1 MTKLFSGLVKLLFF
15 ALIMSH
21 VFTSCKT
28 SKKDA
33 PVIDAGFTSYISG
46 FTSGVISVNSGI
58 QIRLMEEVPGVT
70 KDEAIEEDLFSFSP
84 KIAGNARW
92 IDNRTIEFRP
102 EPRLKPGT
110 LYKAKFYLSKIKDVS
125 SRFKTFEFQFQTM
138 QQAMFVNFEGL
149 KGMNEED
156 FRWQQFTG
164 NLKTADYAE
173 PGQVEKVLQARQNN
187 NELKIKWQHSENG
200 MDHLFVIDSIL
211 RTEKKQKVE
220 IQWNGAEIGVKEKGS
235 ETLDI
240 PSLSDFNLMNIETNQ
255 QPEQYVAL
263 YFSDPVK
270 TSQDMKGL
278 IYLKSGEQI
287 KLEVSGNVVKVF
299 PVKRMIGS
307 KTIFIENSLKN
318 SLAYPLAQKYEKK
331 VMFTSIHPEVVFIG
345 DGVIMPDANGWF
357 LPFKA
362 VNLSAVNVKVVK
374 IYEKNVA
381 QFFQNNQYSGA
392 RELNRVGRI
401 ILKKE
406 VPLTPDKPIDFGTW
420 NVFSL
425 DLSKLIKTEPGAIYR
440 VYLGFD
446 RSQSLYPCGDSKK
459 NQNDQI
465 NTSEDRELDRF
476 DGPDGNSY
484 YYYGD
489 EDYYYEEGFNWREK
503 DDPCKDSYYMNN
515 MHVIAK
521 NVLASDLGIL
531 AKSGEDNRLQVVVTN
546 LLTSDPMQGV
556 ELDIYNYQNQ
566 LMRSENTGSN
576 GMAEISLERKPFLLV
591 AKKGGQRGYLRLDD
605 GSALSVS
612 MFDVSGQKNKKGVK
626 GFIYGDRGV
635 WRPDDSI
642 YLTFVLEDK
651 MDVLPATHPVVME
664 LYTPENQLYLR
675 KIKTSSVNGF
685 YDFRT
690 ATGGDA
696 PTGNWLAK
704 VKVGGSVFT
713 KTIRIETVK
722 PNRLKIN
729 IDFGTKILKSTGNSE
744 GILDVKWLHGAPAS
758 NLKADIELSLGKA
771 QTKFDDFP
779 GYLFDDPSKSFE
791 TEDKT
796 IFEGKLNEKGRAVFF
811 PKISVGKEAP
821 GMLQASF
828 KTRVFEKSG
837 NFSID
842 RYQVLYSPF
851 RGYVGLKIP
860 DGPGWNGALYSD
872 ETNLIPVVTVDEEGK
887 PVSRKDL
894 QIEIYKVSWRWWWER
909 DEYDNL
915 SRYVANKSK
924 NLIQKSTISTVN
936 GKAMFE
942 MKFDKNRWGRHLIR
956 ITDPATGHS
965 TGAIVY
971 LDYKGW
977 WDNAGT
983 DSPTGAEMLAFSTDK
998 DSYQV
1003 GEKVIVN
1010 LPDIKEGR
1018 ALVSIETGSKIVQT
1032 FWKEAGDKNSVVE
1045 FETTSE
1051 MAPNAYIHISLIQ
1064 PFKRSI
1070 NDLPIRLYG
1079 IQMIKVFDP
1088 QTKLEPLIRMPDEL
1102 APEKEFSITVS
1113 EAQGKK
1119 MTYTIAVV
1127 DEGLL
1132 DLTRFRTP
1140 DPWNSFYAREALGI
1154 KTWDMYKYVV
1164 GAFTGEM
1171 AGLLSIGGDEYLN
1184 QKGKKNTNRFKPVV
1198 HFIGPFELEEGKSRT
1213 HSLTMPNYIGS
1224 VRTMVV
1230 AGYDGAYGSA
1240 EKATPVKKPLM
1251 VLATLP
1257 RVVSPAETVTLPVTV
1272 FAMDEKIRN
1281 VKVKVKTN
1289 SMFEIAGPDNKK
1301 ISFDAVGDQVINF
1314 TLKAADLTGQG
1325 VVEVFVESGNEKA
1338 SDRIEIKL
1346 RLPNPPV
1353 TKVMEGVSEKG
1364 QKWQTDYQPLGIR
1377 GTNTAVLEVSSIP
1390 GLNLEERTEYLITYP
1405 HGCIEQTISAVFPQ
1419 LFMDRFLDLSAK
1431 EKAKIQ
1437 ENVIAGINRI
1447 KSFQLSNGG
1456 LTYWPGGSN
1465 YISDWGTSYAGNFM
1479 LEAKAKGYQLPLG
1492 FLDNWVRY
1500 QTVQANSWS
1509 MSKSYFG
1516 SLRSLQLTQ
1525 AYRLYTLAL
1534 AKKPAL
1540 GAMNRMREMKGL
1552 APVAEWRLAAA
1563 YLLIGK
1569 TEIAKEMVRDLSTTV
1584 MRYKELSYTYGS
1596 TLRDQAMILEVLS
1609 MLDDK
1614 IRAKKIF
1621 DEVAGKL
1628 GSTGWYSTQTTAFSL
1643 IAIAKFIG
1651 EENISKELDFEYS
1664 INGETK
1670 NVKSGSPLSQVRL
1683 PVNDDVVKNLSVTNK
1698 GKGTLYISVQ
1708 LKGVPMEGAQ
1718 ESASKDLEMGVRYYD
1733 MDGNRLDISS
1743 LAQGTDFIA
1752 EVTVHHPG
1760 IRSAYKNMALT
1771 QVFPSGWEIRNIRMD
1786 NTDNPL
1792 MKDKPRYQDIR
1803 DDRVF
1808 TYFDLQKNETKVF
1821 RVILN
1826 ASYLGDY
1833 YLPVVYCEAMYDKD
1847 IYAIKAGRRVKVV
1860 EH

>member
-1 MTKLFSGLVKLLFF
+1 MSIPYSAQVKVLFL
-15 ALIMSH
+15 ALILSF
-21 VFTSCKT
+21 VLNSCNQ
-28 SKKDA
+28 SKKQA
-33 PVIDAGFTSYISG
+33 PAIDAGFTSYISG
-46 FTSGVISVNSGI
+46 FTSGVVSVNSGI
-58 QIRLMEEVPGVT
+58 QVRLMEEVPGVT
-70 KDEAIEEDLFSFSP
+70 KDKAVEDDLFSFSP
-84 KIAGNARW
+84 KINGNARW

-102 EPRLKPGT
+102 EPRLKAGIV
-110 LYKAKFYLSKIKDVS
+110 YNAKFYLSGIREVP
-125 SRFKTFEFQFQTM
+125 SRYKTFEFQFQTM

-149 KGMNEED
+149 KGINEED

-164 NLKTADYAE
+164 NLKTADFAE
-173 PGQVEKVLQARQNN
+173 PALVENVLHAKQNN

-200 MDHLFVIDSIL
+200 LDHLFVIDSIL
-211 RTEKKQKVE
+211 RTEEKQSVE
-220 IQWNGAEIGVKEKGS
+220 IKWDGAEIGVKEKGS

-240 PSLSDFNLMNIETNQ
+240 PSLTDFNLMNIETNQ

-270 TSQDMKGL
+270 TSQDLNGL
-278 IYLKSGEQI
+278 VYLKSGERI
-287 KLEVSGNVVKVF
+287 KLEVSGNIIKVF
-299 PVKRMIGS
+299 PENRMMGT
-307 KTIFIENSLKN
+307 KTIYVEKSLRNSLN
-318 SLAYPLAQKYEKK
+318 YPLAQQYQKT
-331 VMFTSIHPEVVFIG
+331 VTFTSIHPEVAFLG
-345 DGVIMPDANGWF
+345 DGVIMPDADGWF

-362 VNLSAVNVKVVK
+362 VNLSAVNLKVVK

-381 QFFQNNQYSGA
+381 QFFQNNQYNGT

-406 VPLTPDKPIDFGTW
+406 IPLTPDKPIDFGTW

-425 DLSKLIKTEPGAIYR
+425 DLAKLIKTEPGAIYR

-446 RSQSLYPCGDSKK
+446 RSMSLYPCKGSKK
-459 NQNDQI
+459 GQNDRI
-465 NTSEDRELDRF
+465 KTSEDRELDKF
-476 DGPDGNSY
+476 DGPGGNYY

-489 EDYYYEEGFNWREK
+489 EEYDYEDGFNWREK

-515 MHVIAK
+515 THVIAK

-531 AKSGEDNRLQVVVTN
+531 AKSGENNHLQVVVTN
-546 LLTSDPMQGV
+546 LISTDPMPGV
-556 ELDIYNYQNQ
+556 ELEIYNYQHQ
-566 LMRSENTGSN
+566 LMQSETTGNN

-591 AKKGGQRGYLRLDD
+591 AKKGEQRGYLRLDD
-605 GSALSVS
+605 GSSLSVS
-612 MFDVSGQKNKKGVK
+612 MFDVGGQKNKKGVK

-635 WRPDDSI
+635 WRPGDSV

-651 MDVLPATHPVVME
+651 LQALPAAHPVVLE
-664 LYTPENQLYLR
+664 LFTPESQLYLR

-704 VKVGGSVFT
+704 VKVGGSSFT
-713 KTIRIETVK
+713 KTVRIETVK

-729 IDFGTKILKSTGNSE
+729 IDFGTKILKSTGNTE

-758 NLKADIELSLGKA
+758 NLKADIALSLNKA
-771 QTKFDDFP
+771 KTKFDDYP
-779 GYLFDDPSKSFE
+779 GYQFDDPSKSF
-791 TEDKT
+791 TSEDKT
-796 IFEGKLNEKGRAVFF
+796 IFEGKLNEKGRAIFY
-811 PKISVGKEAP
+811 PKINVGKEAP
-821 GMLQASF
+821 GMLSASF

-837 NFSID
+837 NFSVD
-842 RYQVLYSPF
+842 RYKLLYSPF
-851 RGYVGLKIP
+851 RGYVGVKIP
-860 DGPGWNGALYSD
+860 EGPGWNNALYSD
-872 ETNLIPVVTVDEEGK
+872 ETNLIPVVTVDEDGK
-887 PVSRKDL
+887 PVSRKNL
-894 QIEIYKVSWRWWWER
+894 QIEIYRVSWRWWWER

-915 SRYVANKSK
+915 GRYVANKSK

-965 TGAIVY
+965 TGAVVY

-1003 GEKVIVN
+1003 GETVKVT

-1018 ALVSIETGSKIVQT
+1018 ALVSIETGSKIVKT
-1032 FWKEAGDKNSVVE
+1032 FWKEAGDKDPVVE
-1045 FETTSE
+1045 FETTPE

-1064 PFKRSI
+1064 PFKRSA

-1088 QTKLEPLIRMPDEL
+1088 HTKLEPVIRMPDEL

-1113 EAQGKK
+1113 EAKGRK

-1140 DPWNSFYAREALGI
+1140 DPWNRFYAREALGI

-1171 AGLLSIGGDEYLN
+1171 AGLLSIGGDEYLD
-1184 QKGKKNTNRFKPVV
+1184 QKGKKNTNRFMPVV
-1198 HFIGPFELEEGKSRT
+1198 HFIGPFELPEGKSRT
-1213 HSLTMPNYIGS
+1213 HSLAMPNYIGS

-1230 AGYDGAYGSA
+1230 AGYEGAYGSA

-1272 FAMDEKIRN
+1272 FAMDEKIKN

-1289 SMFEIAGPDNKK
+1289 AMFRIDGPDSKK
-1301 ISFDAVGDQVINF
+1301 ISFDGVGDQVINF
-1314 TLKAADLTGQG
+1314 TLKAADLIGQG
-1325 VVEVFVESGNEKA
+1325 VVEVFVESGSEEA
-1338 SDRIEIKL
+1338 SDKIEIKL

-1353 TKVMEGVSEKG
+1353 TKLLEGISENG
-1364 QKWQTDYQPLGIR
+1364 TKWETDYQPVGLK
-1377 GTNTAVLEVSSIP
+1377 GTNTGVLEVSSIP
-1390 GLNLEERTEYLITYP
+1390 RLNLEKRTEYLISYP
-1405 HGCIEQTISAVFPQ
+1405 YGCIEQTTSSVFPQ

-1447 KSFQLSNGG
+1447 KSFQLSGGG
-1456 LTYWPGGSN
+1456 LTYWPGERN

-1479 LEAKAKGYQLPLG
+1479 LEAKEKGYQLPIG
-1492 FLDNWVRY
+1492 FLDSWVRY

-1509 MSKSYFG
+1509 MSHQYSG

-1540 GAMNRMREMKGL
+1540 GAMNRMREMKGVV
-1552 APVAEWRLAAA
+1552 PVAKWRLAAA

-1569 TEIAKEMVRDLSTTV
+1569 KEIAKEMVRDLSTTV
-1584 MRYKELSYTYGS
+1584 IRYKELSYTFGS
-1596 TLRDQAMILEVLS
+1596 TLRDQAMILEVLA
-1609 MLDDK
+1609 MLEDK

-1621 DEVAGKL
+1621 DDIADQL
-1628 GSTGWYSTQTTAFSL
+1628 GSSGWYSTQTTAFSL
-1643 IAIAKFIG
+1643 VAIAKFIG
-1651 EENISKELDFEYS
+1651 DEKASQELDYQYS
-1664 INGETK
+1664 INGKVE
-1670 NVKSGSPLSQVRL
+1670 NVKSGSPVSQIRL
-1683 PVNDDVVKNLSVTNK
+1683 PVNDAEMRHLTVVNK
-1698 GKGTLYISVQ
+1698 GKGTLFISVQ
-1708 LKGVPMEGAQ
+1708 LKGVPMEGTQAS
-1718 ESASKDLEMGVRYYD
+1718 ESKDLEMGVRYYD
-1733 MDGNRLDISS
+1733 MEGNRLDISS

-1760 IRSAYKNMALT
+1760 IRSAYDNMALT

-1786 NTDNPL
+1786 NADNPL
-1792 MKDKPRYQDIR
+1792 LKDKPRYQDIR

-1808 TYFDLQKNETKVF
+1808 TYFDLRKNETKVY

-1826 ASYLGDY
+1826 ASYLGDF
-1833 YLPVVYCEAMYDKD
+1833 YLPMVYCEAMYDKD
-1847 IYAIKAGRRVKVV
+1847 IYAIKAGRRVMVV